1 MKHRPTSTRGQP
13 GALQEEAALPLAE
26 RLFLLLEDPSH
37 FRRYLSR
44 LDPESRVGEPAD
56 GRSCPLARFLNTM
69 AGAPT
74 PLEIGEERVFLMG
87 YRDKDTLPVAPLP
100 YWAQTFIRAVDAPTD
115 VVVIA
120 DRLAYAPRSPHP
132 RLTASAVS
140 RILSRSLIEGLLY
153 QPFTTRTS
161 GMRKGSN
168 KHRQRQQPL
177 TLSPDRR

>member
-1 MKHRPTSTRGQP
+1 MKHCPTSMRGQP
-13 GALQEEAALPLAE
+13 VAQQEEAALPLAE

-69 AGAPT
+69 AGAPM

-87 YRDKDTLPVAPLP
+87 DRDKDTLPVAPLP
-100 YWAQTFIRAVDAPTD
+100 YWAQTFIRAVDALTDD

-120 DRLAYAPRSPHP
+120 DRPAYAPRRSHP
-132 RLTASAVS
+132 QLTASDIS
-140 RILSRSLIEGLLY
+140 RILSRSLIEDLLY
-153 QPFTTRTS
+153 
-161 GMRKGSN
+161 
-168 KHRQRQQPL
+168 
-177 TLSPDRR
+177 